1 MSKVGTDALRRR
13 QEEAGEVN
21 FAGRGWLGLVNDG
34 DK

>member
-1 MSKVGTDALRRR
+1 MSKVGTDALRR